1 MGKRKASEDVVAN
14 VTLEFSPTDDS
25 KKKKSNKR
33 KSLAT
38 EKQADSVPR

>member
-14 VTLEFSPTDDS
+14 VTLEFSPTDDG
-25 KKKKSNKR
+25 KKKKSKKR

-38 EKQADSVPR
+38 EKQADPGLR